1 MGGVKSK
8 YEFDWEE
15 YKERYP
21 QLLRMEK
28 VVAPKL
34 ERYEE
39 MMFNFIIGLLL

>member
-1 MGGVKSK
+1 MSSR

-21 QLLRMEK
+21 QLERLEK
-28 VVAPKL
+28 VVLPKL

-39 MMFNFIIGLLL
+39 MMFNFLIGLLL